1 MAKVEK
7 KRHSIVVTFVAV
19 VLVACFAISLF
30 SIIKKVNDTNDQ
42 IAAAEAALV
51 EQQAE
56 NERMQEK
63 INNSNNPEYI
73 EEAAYENGYVHEGE
87 RVYQDISVID

>member
-30 SIIKKVNDTNDQ
+30 SVIKKVNDTRDQ
-42 IAAAEAALV
+42 IAVIQAELT

-56 NERMQEK
+56 NEKMKEK

-73 EEAAYENGYVHEGE
+73 EEAAYENGFVHEGE